1 MYSIRRTD
9 SSSIRR
15 AQIEGK
21 RMNRKRTRF
30 LSALSLVLVLFACG
44 ISRAEARP
52 VPLAKAGNVMI
63 ERDGPWVRLR
73 VRNPVPG
80 ASGDNIYILVPRDI
94 PLPPDL
100 PPGRVI
106 RVPVRTYCN
115 MSTTLIPFLEEMD
128 GLRGLLGQCWRSFVY
143 TRALDATRTAD
154 LGPGNSPDPERILS
168 LAPEVVFA
176 YASTPDELETLR
188 RLESFGLSVVL
199 ISEFS
204 EIHPLGRVE
213 WIRVFGLL
221 FDRVGAADERYEK
234 IRSSYESLAARASV
248 LPDKPGVLVND
259 SFNGVWHVPGGMSWP
274 AILIRDAGGEYL
286 LDRSER
292 TWSAPVDFETVA
304 AASANARFWLNPGA
318 WTSLDDGILQDSRY
332 GDFRPF
338 REDRVFNNNARTT
351 ESGGSDFHES
361 GTLRPDLILADLISI
376 LHPELLP
383 GHRLYYYRKLDW
395 KGGPR

>member
-1 MYSIRRTD
+1 MYSIRRID
-9 SSSIRR
+9 GSSIRR
-15 AQIEGK
+15 TQIEGK
-21 RMNRKRTRF
+21 RMNRKGTGF
-30 LSALSLVLVLFACG
+30 LAALSLILAFFASG
-44 ISRAEARP
+44 ISWAEARP
-52 VPLAKAGNVMI
+52 VPLAKAANVTI
-63 ERDGPWVRLR
+63 ERDGAWVRLR
-73 VRNPVPG
+73 IRNPVPG
-80 ASGDNIYILVPRDI
+80 ASGDNVYILVPRDI

-100 PPGRVI
+100 PAGRVI

-128 GLRGLLGQCWRSFVY
+128 GLRGLLGQCWRQYVY
-143 TRALDATRTAD
+143 TAALDARRTAD

-168 LAPEVVFA
+168 LSPEVVFA

-204 EIHPLGRVE
+204 EIHPLGRAE

-221 FDRVGAADERYEK
+221 FDRIAAADELYGK
-234 IRSSYESLAARASV
+234 IRSSYESLAARAAV

-286 LDRSER
+286 LDGSDR

-304 AASANARFWLNPGA
+304 AASARASFWLNPGA

-332 GDFRPF
+332 RDFRPF
-338 REDRVFNNNARTT
+338 REGRVFNNNARTT
-351 ESGGSDFHES
+351 EAGGSDFHES

-376 LHPELLP
+376 FHPELLP

-395 KGGPR
+395 KGGTK

>member
-1 MYSIRRTD
+1 
-9 SSSIRR
+9 
-15 AQIEGK
+15 
-21 RMNRKRTRF
+21 MNRKRTRF

-332 GDFRPF
+332 GNFRPF
-338 REDRVFNNNARTT
+338 HEDRVFNNNARTT

-383 GHRLYYYRKLDW
+383 GHRLHYYRKLDW

>member
-128 GLRGLLGQCWRSFVY
+128 GLRGLLGQCWR
-143 TRALDATRTAD
+143 
-154 LGPGNSPDPERILS
+154 
-168 LAPEVVFA
+168 
-176 YASTPDELETLR
+176 
-188 RLESFGLSVVL
+188 
-199 ISEFS
+199 
-204 EIHPLGRVE
+204 
-213 WIRVFGLL
+213 
-221 FDRVGAADERYEK
+221 
-234 IRSSYESLAARASV
+234 
-248 LPDKPGVLVND
+248 
-259 SFNGVWHVPGGMSWP
+259 
-274 AILIRDAGGEYL
+274 
-286 LDRSER
+286 
-292 TWSAPVDFETVA
+292 
-304 AASANARFWLNPGA
+304 
-318 WTSLDDGILQDSRY
+318 
-332 GDFRPF
+332 
-338 REDRVFNNNARTT
+338 
-351 ESGGSDFHES
+351 
-361 GTLRPDLILADLISI
+361 
-376 LHPELLP
+376 
-383 GHRLYYYRKLDW
+383 
-395 KGGPR
+395 